1 MHSENNTY
9 YLFSDLDMLTS
20 EEFLNEGVSCL
31 INAKAECYIQREGT
45 TMYLLN
51 AYEKL
56 IE

>member
-1 MHSENNTY
+1 
-9 YLFSDLDMLTS
+9 MLTS